1 MDVVPLI
8 FSLVIISLLVACLIY
23 LIFYLPKRQENLLK
37 FRLESLSSQQK
48 EINKL
53 EENNEEIK
61 KSALELKN
69 KIEEISQKL
78 ITDKVET
85 KVLLENVD
93 KNIKG
98 EGINIKNEI
107 ANQQKMFQEK
117 NKELS
122 ERLNKESK
130 E

>member
-8 FSLVIISLLVACLIY
+8 FSLVIIFLLVACLVY

-37 FRLESLSSQQK
+37 LRLDSLSSQQK

-53 EENNEEIK
+53 EENNEKLKET
-61 KSALELKN
+61 ALELK
-69 KIEEISQKL
+69 KKMEEISQKL
-78 ITDKVET
+78 ITDKEVT
-85 KVLLENVD
+85 KTLLENVD

-98 EGINIKNEI
+98 EGTNIKAEI
-107 ANQQKMFQEK
+107 ANQQKIFQEK

-122 ERLNKESK
+122 ERLNKENK